1 VELVELVEQVEQ
13 VGRVAP
19 VREVERS
26 APSVEEAIELALN
39 ELGASEQEVSVQILQ
54 DPRSGFLGVGGQ
66 DAVVRVRV
74 TGEAAAE
81 LADEELEEQG
91 DIAAD
96 FIEGVVSRLGIEAEV
111 ETVFRD
117 GAMYV
122 EILPGQTDDAGR
134 DDEDEDDMG
143 LLIGRHG
150 QTLEALQDLARTVV
164 GNRTGARARI
174 VVDAEDYRKRQ
185 RSRLEGHARDVA
197 RRVARSG
204 AEEALDPM
212 NAYER
217 KIVHDAV
224 AAIRGVET
232 TSRGEEPDR
241 RVVIR
246 PTS

>member
-1 VELVELVEQVEQ
+1 
-13 VGRVAP
+13 

-26 APSVEEAIELALN
+26 APSVEEAVELALE

-54 DPRSGFLGVGGQ
+54 DPKAGFLGVGSQ

-74 TGEAAAE
+74 NGPRTPDIPA
-81 LADEELEEQG
+81 EELEEQA

-96 FIEGVVSRLGIEAEV
+96 FLEGVLSLLSIDADV

-117 GAMYV
+117 GTMYV
-122 EILPGQTDDAGR
+122 EILPPEDAGR
-134 DDEDEDDMG
+134 DGNEEEDDMG

-164 GNRTGARARI
+164 GNRTGSRARI
-174 VVDAEDYRKRQ
+174 VVDAEGYRKRQ
-185 RSRLEGHARDVA
+185 RARLETHARDIA

-204 AEEALDPM
+204 REETLEPM

-217 KIVHDAV
+217 KIVHDA
-224 AAIRGVET
+224 AATVRGVET
-232 TSRGEEPDR
+232 ISHGEEPER

-246 PTS
+246 PQA

>member
-1 VELVELVEQVEQ
+1 M
-13 VGRVAP
+13 
-19 VREVERS
+19 REVERS
-26 APSVEEAIELALN
+26 APSVEEAIELALD

-54 DPRSGFLGVGGQ
+54 DPKAGFLGVGGQ
-66 DAVVRVRV
+66 DAIVRVKV
-74 TGEAAAE
+74 TGRAAPDM
-81 LADEELEEQG
+81 ADEELEEQA
-91 DIAAD
+91 DIAAE
-96 FIEGVVSRLGIEAEV
+96 FLEGVVVRLGIEADV

-117 GAMYV
+117 GTMYV
-122 EILPGQTDDAGR
+122 EILPPEEATP
-134 DDEDEDDMG
+134 DEDEDDMG

-185 RSRLEGHARDVA
+185 RARLENHARDVA

-204 AEEALDPM
+204 REEALEPM

-224 AAIRGVET
+224 ASVGGVET
-232 TSRGEEPDR
+232 SSRGEEPER
-241 RVVIR
+241 RVVVR
-246 PTS
+246 PRS

>member
-1 VELVELVEQVEQ
+1 ME
-13 VGRVAP
+13 RVARG
-19 VREVERS
+19 REVERS
-26 APSVEEAIELALN
+26 APSVEEAIELALA

-54 DPRSGFLGVGGQ
+54 DPRSGFLGVGSQ

-74 TGEAAAE
+74 TGRAT
-81 LADEELEEQG
+81 ADVPDEDLEEQA
-91 DIAAD
+91 DIAAE
-96 FIEGVVSRLGIEAEV
+96 FIEGVVSRLGIEADI

-117 GAMYV
+117 GTMYV
-122 EILPGQTDDAGR
+122 EILPPEDHETEPD
-134 DDEDEDDMG
+134 DEDDMG

-164 GNRTGARARI
+164 SSRTGSRARV

-185 RSRLEGHARDVA
+185 RSRLESRARDVA

-204 AEEALDPM
+204 REEALDPM

-224 AAIRGVET
+224 ASVDGVDT
-232 TSRGEEPDR
+232 TSRGEEPER

-246 PTS
+246 PA

>member
-1 VELVELVEQVEQ
+1 
-13 VGRVAP
+13 

-26 APSVEEAIELALN
+26 APSVEEAIELALA

-54 DPRSGFLGVGGQ
+54 DPKGGFLGVGSQ

-74 TGEAAAE
+74 TGRAAPDV
-81 LADEELEEQG
+81 ADEELEEQA

-96 FIEGVVSRLGIEAEV
+96 FLEGVVSRVGIEADV
-111 ETVFRD
+111 EAAFRD
-117 GAMYV
+117 GTMYV
-122 EILPGQTDDAGR
+122 EILPAEDAAPDD
-134 DDEDEDDMG
+134 DEDDMG

-164 GNRTGARARI
+164 ANRMGTRARI

-185 RSRLEGHARDVA
+185 RARLQSHARDVA

-204 AEEALDPM
+204 REEALEPM

-217 KIVHDAV
+217 KIVHDA
-224 AAIRGVET
+224 AAAVRGVET
-232 TSRGEEPDR
+232 ASEGEDPDR
-241 RVVIR
+241 RVVIKPR
-246 PTS
+246 S

>member
-1 VELVELVEQVEQ
+1 
-13 VGRVAP
+13 

-26 APSVEEAIELALN
+26 APSVEEAIELALQ

-54 DPRSGFLGVGGQ
+54 EPKGGFLGVGGH

-74 TGEAAAE
+74 TGPSPT
-81 LADEELEEQG
+81 DVPDDELEEQA

-96 FIEGVVSRLGIEAEV
+96 FLEGVVNRLGIEADV

-117 GAMYV
+117 GTMYV
-122 EILPGQTDDAGR
+122 EILPAEDTPR
-134 DDEDEDDMG
+134 DEDEDDMG

-150 QTLEALQDLARTVV
+150 QTLEALQDLTRTVV
-164 GNRTGARARI
+164 GNRTGARARV

-185 RSRLEGHARDVA
+185 RARLENHARDVA
-197 RRVARSG
+197 RKVARSG
-204 AEEALDPM
+204 RDETLEPM

-224 AAIRGVET
+224 ASVHGVET
-232 TSRGEEPDR
+232 SSTGEEPER

-246 PTS
+246 RRG

>member
-1 VELVELVEQVEQ
+1 
-13 VGRVAP
+13 

-26 APSVEEAIELALN
+26 APSVEEAIELALE

-54 DPRSGFLGVGGQ
+54 EPKAGVLGFGSQ
-66 DAVVRVRV
+66 DAIVRVRV
-74 TGEAAAE
+74 SGHAAAPV
-81 LADEELEEQG
+81 ADEELEEQG
-91 DIAAD
+91 EMAAE
-96 FIEGVVSRLGIEAEV
+96 FLEGVVTRLGIEADV
-111 ETVFRD
+111 EPVFRD
-117 GAMYV
+117 GTMYV
-122 EILPGQTDDAGR
+122 EILPV
-134 DDEDEDDMG
+134 DDEPTPEDQDDMG

-185 RSRLEGHARDVA
+185 RARLEAYAREVA

-204 AEEALDPM
+204 HEEALEPM

-224 AAIRGVET
+224 ASVSGVET
-232 TSRGEEPDR
+232 ASRGEEPDR
-241 RVVIR
+241 AVVIR
-246 PTS
+246 PRS

>member
-1 VELVELVEQVEQ
+1 VERVER
-13 VGRVAP
+13 VGPA
-19 VREVERS
+19 REVERS
-26 APSVEEAIELALN
+26 APSVEEAIELALD

-74 TGEAAAE
+74 TGQAVPDV
-81 LADEELEEQG
+81 ADEELEEQG

-111 ETVFRD
+111 ETVFRE
-117 GAMYV
+117 GTMYV
-122 EILPGQTDDAGR
+122 EILPGETHDAAG
-134 DDEDEDDMG
+134 DDEVDDDDMG

-150 QTLEALQDLARTVV
+150 QTLEALQDLARTVA

-204 AEEALDPM
+204 SEEVLDPM

-224 AAIRGVET
+224 ASIRGVET

-246 PTS
+246 PAT

>member
-1 VELVELVEQVEQ
+1 VEQ

-19 VREVERS
+19 AREVERS
-26 APSVEEAIELALN
+26 APSVEEAIELALD

-74 TGEAAAE
+74 TGEPVPDV
-81 LADEELEEQG
+81 ADEELEEQG
-91 DIAAD
+91 EIAAD
-96 FIEGVVSRLGIEAEV
+96 FIDGVVSRLGIEADV
-111 ETVFRD
+111 ETAFHD
-117 GAMYV
+117 GTMYV
-122 EILPGQTDDAGR
+122 EILPGQGDDAGT
-134 DDEDEDDMG
+134 DDDEDDMG

-150 QTLEALQDLARTVV
+150 QTLEALQELARTVV

-204 AEEALDPM
+204 TEEALDPM

-224 AAIRGVET
+224 ASVRGVET
-232 TSRGEEPDR
+232 SSRGEEPDR

-246 PTS
+246 PAS

>member
-1 VELVELVEQVEQ
+1 
-13 VGRVAP
+13 

-26 APSVEEAIELALN
+26 APSVEQAIELALT

-54 DPRSGFLGVGGQ
+54 EPKGGFLGVGSQ
-66 DAVVRVRV
+66 DAIVRVRV
-74 TGEAAAE
+74 TGRAAPE
-81 LADEELEEQG
+81 VADEDLEEQG
-91 DIAAD
+91 DIAAEFLD
-96 FIEGVVSRLGIEAEV
+96 GIVSRLGIDADV
-111 ETVFRD
+111 EPVFRD
-117 GAMYV
+117 GTMYV
-122 EILPGQTDDAGR
+122 EILPPEDAEPE
-134 DDEDEDDMG
+134 DDEDDMG

-164 GNRTGARARI
+164 GNRTGGGARI
-174 VVDAEDYRKRQ
+174 VVDAEDYRRRQ
-185 RSRLEGHARDVA
+185 RSRLEAHARDVA

-204 AEEALDPM
+204 REEALEPM

-224 AAIRGVET
+224 ATVRGVET

-246 PTS
+246 PRA